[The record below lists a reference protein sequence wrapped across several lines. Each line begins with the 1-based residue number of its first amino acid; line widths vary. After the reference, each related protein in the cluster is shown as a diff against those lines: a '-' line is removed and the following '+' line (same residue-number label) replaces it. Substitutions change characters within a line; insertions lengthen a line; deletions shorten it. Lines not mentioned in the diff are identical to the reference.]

1 MGARSAAKTH
11 NNLLQELT
19 ATRKIGLRQL
29 LSDNGE
35 KFEKGRAFYQL
46 TKPEIIQAQA
56 FQLPKRE
63 FLHSLTLPQS
73 CSLGTFC
80 ELSRIPWDQDL
91 GAFGKIKALSIA
103 D

>member
-1 MGARSAAKTH
+1 MSLKIWVRAALPKPPTVQ

-56 FQLPKRE
+56 FSS
-63 FLHSLTLPQS
+63 FL
-73 CSLGTFC
+73 
-80 ELSRIPWDQDL
+80 
-91 GAFGKIKALSIA
+91 
-103 D
+103 

>member
-1 MGARSAAKTH
+1 MGARSAAKTENSPAVL
-11 NNLLQELT
+11 NNCLQELT

-56 FQLPKRE
+56 FSPTIETTHRN
-63 FLHSLTLPQS
+63 
-73 CSLGTFC
+73 
-80 ELSRIPWDQDL
+80 
-91 GAFGKIKALSIA
+91 
-103 D
+103 